1 MSNTT
6 TTTIPNGLLLAP
18 YELNIYF
25 GSFLWVTG
33 NIGSIGNMIVFN
45 SKSFRG
51 QACSIYLFYQS
62 IADFFYFNFVLVTR
76 IIQKG
81 FQIPLIVRYDIIC
94 KLRQFFSF
102 WGNQIS
108 LTFFSFATIDR
119 ILSTKRSN
127 SKLDN

>member
-25 GSFLWVTG
+25 GLFLWVTG

-51 QACSIYLFYQS
+51 QACSIYLFCTS

-76 IIQKG
+76 IIPKG
-81 FQIPLIVRYDIIC
+81 FQIPLTNRYDVIC

-102 WGNQIS
+102 WGNQVS
-108 LTFFSFATIDR
+108 FTFFSLATIDR

-127 SKLDN
+127 SKLNN